1 MDARKLFHFKDR
13 QGDFLIEM
21 VIWELPT
28 LSKERPHGLKYRMY
42 CGRADKCIVR
52 YDNETGKGDH
62 RHYGS
67 SEESYHFESLEK
79 LVEDFRNDCSRL
91 TDWRWET

>member
-52 YDNETGKGDH
+52 YDNGTGKGDH
-62 RHYGS
+62 RHYGL

-79 LVEDFRNDCSRL
+79 LIEDFRNDCSRL
-91 TDWRWET
+91 ADWRWES

>member
-1 MDARKLFHFKDR
+1 MKAQKLFHYKDR
-13 QGDFLIEM
+13 QGDVLIEI
-21 VIWELPT
+21 VIWV
-28 LSKERPHGLKYRMY
+28 LSTQNAERPHGLKYRMY
-42 CGRADKCIVR
+42 CGRTGKCIVR

-62 RHYGS
+62 RHHGL
-67 SEESYHFESLEK
+67 SEEPYPFESLEK

>member
-1 MDARKLFHFKDR
+1 MGARKLFHFKDR
-13 QGDFLIEM
+13 QGDVLIEM

-28 LSKERPHGLKYRMY
+28 LSEERPHGLKYRMY
-42 CGRADKCIVR
+42 CGRAGKCIVR

-62 RHYGS
+62 CHHGL

-79 LVEDFRNDCSRL
+79 MIEDFRNDCSRL
-91 TDWRWET
+91 AGWRWET